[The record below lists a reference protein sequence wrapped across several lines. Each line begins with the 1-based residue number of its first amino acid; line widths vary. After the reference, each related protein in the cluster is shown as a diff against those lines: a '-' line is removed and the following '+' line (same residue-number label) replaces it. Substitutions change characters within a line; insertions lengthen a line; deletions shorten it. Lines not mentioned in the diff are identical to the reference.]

1 MVHVEA
7 FLFNNPSIS
16 FPQFSLA
23 KVCSR
28 GDPLSLGPKACSDM
42 VSQIFAS
49 SNLDSHHSA
58 QDTVRRGIS
67 ETMR

>member
-1 MVHVEA
+1 MHFEA
-7 FLFNNPSIS
+7 FLSNDPSIPS
-16 FPQFSLA
+16 PQFSLA

-28 GDPLSLGPKACSDM
+28 GDPLSLGAKACSDM
-42 VSQIFAS
+42 VSQIFAV